1 MPHAQSASPLG
12 REGVSET
19 RRFVGDAI
27 IAIRVLNEVVQR
39 GVSRVFGVPRA
50 GSSLVTLFAIG
61 ATARALLRIASAP
74 GTQVRKARSSPTAAS
89 DAMLGAAALKA
100 TLDGVAGAPS
110 RKTPSAAAL
119 IVVALLAH
127 AFRPAVQ
134 GSLRAVR
141 VSVRD
146 AILEARIVRAAI
158 RRYGD

>member
-1 MPHAQSASPLG
+1 MPQVQSASPPGL
-12 REGVSET
+12 EGVSET

-27 IAIRVLNEVVQR
+27 IAIRVLNEGVQQ

-50 GSSLVTLFAIG
+50 GSSLVTLFVFG
-61 ATARALLRIASAP
+61 ASARALGRAASAP
-74 GTQVRKARSSPTAAS
+74 RTQVRKARSSPTATT
-89 DAMLGAAALKA
+89 DAMLGAAAVKE
-100 TLDGVAGAPS
+100 TIDSVAGVPS
-110 RKTPSAAAL
+110 RNTSNAAAL
-119 IVVALLAH
+119 IVVAVLVH

-146 AILEARIVRAAI
+146 VVLEARIVRAAI